1 MTDYQTFVAAI
12 AVCNLLL
19 ALAAFN
25 AARAKAGTDRI
36 DRLEAEVRAALKVHD
51 DSFARLGA
59 AIERSVSQDHLAD
72 VYRDLAK
79 ISQHVHTL
87 LGQQEQ
93 MNENL
98 RLLLAQLV
106 RGGER

>member
-1 MTDYQTFVAAI
+1 MTDYQTFVALI
-12 AVCNLLL
+12 AVANLLL
-19 ALAAFN
+19 ALAAF
-25 AARAKAGTDRI
+25 ATSRAKAGTDRI
-36 DRLEAEVRAALKVHD
+36 DRLEADMRAALKAHD
-51 DSFARLGA
+51 DHFARLGA
-59 AIERSVSQDHLAD
+59 ALERSVSQDHLAD

-87 LGQQEQ
+87 LGQQTQ

-106 RGGER
+106 RDAAH

>member
-12 AVCNLLL
+12 AVANLLL
-19 ALAAFN
+19 ALAAFA

-36 DRLEAEVRAALKVHD
+36 DRLEADVRAALRAHD
-51 DSFARLGA
+51 DAIARLGA
-59 AIERSVSQDHLAD
+59 AIERSVNQDHLAD

-87 LGQQEQ
+87 LGQQTQ

-106 RGGER
+106 RGAEH